1 MQSYTYKYEKNRYR
15 NRLKLIELVGGIV
28 DRRASTHYVGG
39 RFLNSIVNYSLD
51 IVGWPQTT

>member
-39 RFLNSIVNYSLD
+39 RSLNSIVNYSLD
-51 IVGWPQTT
+51 I